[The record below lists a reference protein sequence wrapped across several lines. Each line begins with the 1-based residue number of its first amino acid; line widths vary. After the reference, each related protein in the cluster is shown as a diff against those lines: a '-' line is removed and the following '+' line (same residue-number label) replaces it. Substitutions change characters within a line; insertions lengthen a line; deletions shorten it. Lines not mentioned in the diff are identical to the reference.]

1 VFGFDG
7 FFREQL
13 RRSIKVEPVGE
24 TEFLRQQEA
33 MLKYFFKIK
42 NPELLSDNEFYENW
56 EQLVWVRKYLA
67 KSSMLPLDLQNAP
80 DDY

>member
-1 VFGFDG
+1 VLGIDG

-13 RRSIKVEPVGE
+13 RRSISIEPVGE
-24 TEFLRQQEA
+24 NEFLRKQEA
-33 MLKYFFKIK
+33 MLKYFFKIQ

-56 EQLVWVRKYLA
+56 EQLVWVRKFLA
-67 KSSMLPLDLQNAP
+67 KTSTLPIDLQNAP